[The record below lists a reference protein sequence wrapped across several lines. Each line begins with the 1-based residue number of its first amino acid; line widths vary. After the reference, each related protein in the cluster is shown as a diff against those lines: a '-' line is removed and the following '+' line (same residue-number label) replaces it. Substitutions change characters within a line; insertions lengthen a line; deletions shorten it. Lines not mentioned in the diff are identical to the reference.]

1 MSADNKPIFTNLS
14 LGVERGE
21 KIAIIG
27 RSGAGKTS
35 LLRTISGLLEPETG
49 SVLVNGNEASSIPR
63 DELFKNVGVVLQD
76 SWLFAGTIRENL
88 TLGYEDFDDEKVVK
102 ALNDAGAN
110 FLGENKIDMLEFPI
124 LDRGSNLSGGQKQVL
139 CVARALLQEPSILLL
154 DEATSAMDTQMEAT
168 LLKALNENKSKL
180 TLLAVTHKP
189 TVMNICGRVILLDQ
203 GKIVWDGKLNDYKA
217 LVAKKMSKRRKKD
230 SDV

>member
-49 SVLVNGNEASSIPR
+49 SVLIKGIEASSIPR
-63 DELFKNVGVVLQD
+63 DELFKDVGVVLQD

-124 LDRGSNLSGGQKQVL
+124 LDRGSNLSEVKSKSY
-139 CVARALLQEPSILLL
+139 ALQEHYYKSPQFCYLMKQQVQWILRW
-154 DEATSAMDTQMEAT
+154 
-168 LLKALNENKSKL
+168 KL
-180 TLLAVTHKP
+180 HF
-189 TVMNICGRVILLDQ
+189 
-203 GKIVWDGKLNDYKA
+203 
-217 LVAKKMSKRRKKD
+217 
-230 SDV
+230 